1 MKIKFYP
8 IPETDGAI
16 KCTIHKNGKLGFSKG
31 AEKLLGID
39 ESKYIQIGRNVE
51 DSQDS
56 NLYVTVSTEKVED
69 SLKVNKAGKY
79 YYLNT
84 KTLFDS
90 LNYQY
95 DTQKIIYDISEVNVG
110 SEKYFKLKRRI
121 KKR

>member
-1 MKIKFYP
+1 MEIKFYP

-39 ESKYIQIGRNVE
+39 ESKYIRIGRNVE
-51 DSQDS
+51 DRQDTS
-56 NLYVTVSTEKVED
+56 LYVTVSESKVDD
-69 SLKVNKAGKY
+69 SLKINKAGKY

-90 LNYQY
+90 LSYQY
-95 DTQKIIYDISEVNVG
+95 DTQKIIYDISEVNIND
-110 SEKYFKLKRRI
+110 SKFFKLKRRI